1 MSVDRN
7 KVTIAPKSYP
17 AYEKAVTES
26 GSVLSAL
33 DETVGALIWTDY
45 SDPNGLKELLAKNPQ
60 LEFVQLPFAGVDAF
74 QEVLD
79 APVRFACAKGS
90 YREPVA
96 EHALMLA
103 MALGRVIPER
113 VRANSWGRKFAAS
126 LYDANILI
134 VGAGGITE
142 ELIKQ
147 LVPFR
152 CNITVVRNRSSDLPG
167 ATTTVLLPELDK
179 HLPDAD
185 WVFLACS
192 LTDSTR
198 NLFNLE
204 RFSKMKESAY
214 LVNVARGPVVN
225 TMDLVHALNEGLIS
239 GAGVDVT
246 DPEPLPHGHPLWSA
260 NNVII
265 TPHTADT
272 NDQVVRLFSIRIKEN
287 LAAFKGLGDWV
298 GLVDP
303 ELGY

>member
-1 MSVDRN
+1 MIIDRY
-7 KVTIAPKSYP
+7 KVTIAPKSFP
-17 AYEKAVTES
+17 AYEQAVIES
-26 GSVLSAL
+26 GSVLTAL
-33 DETVGALIWTDY
+33 DESVGALIWTDY
-45 SDPNGLKELLAKNPQ
+45 SDPNGLKDLLAINPQ

-113 VRANSWGRKFAAS
+113 VRASSWGRKFAAS

-147 LVPFR
+147 LAPFR
-152 CNITVVRNRSSDLPG
+152 CNITVVRNRAGDLAG
-167 ATTTVLLPELDK
+167 ASTTVQLPDLDR
-179 HLPDAD
+179 HLPQAD

-192 LTDSTR
+192 LTESTR

-204 RFSKMKESAY
+204 RFKLMKDSAY

-225 TMDLVHALNEGLIS
+225 TMDLVQALNERLIA

-246 DPEPLPHGHPLWSA
+246 DPEPLPDGHPLWSA

-272 NDQVVRLFSIRIKEN
+272 NAQVVRLFSIRIKEN
-287 LAAFKGLGDWV
+287 LAAYKGLGDWV

-303 ELGY
+303 ILGY

>member
-1 MSVDRN
+1 MSLDRN
-7 KVTIAPKSYP
+7 KVTIAPKSFP
-17 AYEKAVTES
+17 AYEQAVIDS
-26 GSVLSAL
+26 GSFVSDL
-33 DETVGALIWTDY
+33 DESVGALIWTDY
-45 SDPNGLKELLAKNPQ
+45 SDSKGLKDLLALNPQ

-147 LVPFR
+147 LTPFR
-152 CNITVVRNRSSDLPG
+152 CKITVVRNRPDQLQG
-167 ATTTVLLPELDK
+167 ADTTVQLPALDE
-179 HLPDAD
+179 HLPLAD

-192 LTDSTR
+192 LTESTR
-198 NLFNLE
+198 NLFDLA
-204 RFSKMKESAY
+204 RFKKMKDSAY

-225 TMDLVHALNEGLIS
+225 SLDLVQALNEGVIA

-246 DPEPLPHGHPLWSA
+246 DPEPLPDGHPLWSA
-260 NNVII
+260 QNVII

-272 NDQVVRLFSIRIKEN
+272 NAQVVRLFSIRIGEN
-287 LAAFKGLGDWV
+287 LAAYKGLGNWV

-303 ELGY
+303 NLGY

>member
-1 MSVDRN
+1 MSLDRN
-7 KVTIAPKSYP
+7 KVTIAPKSFP
-17 AYEKAVTES
+17 AYEQAVIES
-26 GSVLSAL
+26 GSLVTDL
-33 DETVGALIWTDY
+33 DESVGALIWTDY
-45 SDPNGLKELLAKNPQ
+45 SDPKGLKDLLALNPQ

-74 QEVLD
+74 REVLD

-147 LVPFR
+147 LKPFR
-152 CNITVVRNRSSDLPG
+152 CKITVVRNRPGQLHGADL
-167 ATTTVLLPELDK
+167 TVQLPALDE
-179 HLPDAD
+179 HLPLAD

-192 LTDSTR
+192 LTESTR
-198 NLFNLE
+198 NLFDLE
-204 RFSKMKESAY
+204 RLKRMKDSAY

-225 TMDLVHALNEGLIS
+225 TLDLVEALNEGIIA

-246 DPEPLPHGHPLWSA
+246 DPEPLPDGHPLWRA
-260 NNVII
+260 QNVII

-272 NDQVVRLFSIRIKEN
+272 NAQVVRLFSIRIREN
-287 LAAFKGLGDWV
+287 LAAYKGLGDWV

-303 ELGY
+303 NLGY

>member
-1 MSVDRN
+1 MSIDYSL
-7 KVTIAPKSYP
+7 VTIAPKSFP
-17 AYEKAVTES
+17 AYEQAVLDS
-26 GSVLSAL
+26 GSVLS
-33 DETVGALIWTDY
+33 EMNPSVGALIWTDY
-45 SDPNGLKELLAKNPQ
+45 SDPNGLEKMLTENPQ

-74 QEVLD
+74 QNVLHF
-79 APVRFACAKGS
+79 PVRFACAKGS

-142 ELIKQ
+142 ELLRQ
-147 LVPFR
+147 LTPFR
-152 CNITVVRNRSSDLPG
+152 CDVSVVRNKPQTLPG
-167 ATTTVLLPELDK
+167 ATRTVQLAELNE
-179 HLPDAD
+179 HLPKAD

-192 LTDSTR
+192 LTESTR
-198 NLFNLE
+198 NLFDLE
-204 RFSKMKESAY
+204 RFKLMKPSAY
-214 LVNVARGPVVN
+214 LVNVARGAVVD
-225 TMDLVHALNEGLIS
+225 TLDLVTALNGEVIA

-246 DPEPLPHGHPLWSA
+246 EPEPLPDGHPLWTA
-260 NNVII
+260 KNVIV

-272 NDQVVRLFSIRIKEN
+272 NAQVVRLFSVRIKEN
-287 LAAFKGLGDWV
+287 LAAYKGLGDWV

-303 ELGY
+303 DLGY

>member
-7 KVTIAPKSYP
+7 KVTIAPKSFP
-17 AYEKAVTES
+17 AYENAVRES
-26 GSVLSAL
+26 GSVLSEL

-113 VRANSWGRKFAAS
+113 VRAKSWGRKFAAS

-147 LVPFR
+147 LAPFR
-152 CNITVVRNRSSDLPG
+152 CKITVVRNRVGELPG
-167 ATTTVLLPELDK
+167 ATNTVQLPDLDE
-179 HLPDAD
+179 HLPAAD

-204 RFSKMKESAY
+204 RFGKMKESAY

-225 TMDLVHALNEGLIS
+225 TMDLVQALNEGLIA

-246 DPEPLPHGHPLWSA
+246 DPEPLPDGHPLWSA

>member
-1 MSVDRN
+1 MSIN
-7 KVTIAPKSYP
+7 KSLVTIAPKSFP
-17 AYEKAVTES
+17 AYEQAVLDS
-26 GSVLSAL
+26 GSVLSPL
-33 DETVGALIWTDY
+33 TEEVGAVIWTDY
-45 SDPNGLKELLAKNPQ
+45 SDPKGLEKLLEENKQ

-74 QEVLD
+74 QNVLHF
-79 APVRFACAKGS
+79 PVRFACAKGS

-103 MALGRVIPER
+103 LALGRVVRER
-113 VRANSWGRKFAAS
+113 VEARSWGRKFAAS

-142 ELIKQ
+142 ELLKQ
-147 LVPFR
+147 LAPFR
-152 CNITVVRNRSSDLPG
+152 CNITVVRNRAEHLEG
-167 ATTTVLLPELDK
+167 ATKTVQLGELDEHLPE
-179 HLPDAD
+179 AD

-192 LTDSTR
+192 LTESTR

-204 RFSKMKESAY
+204 RFKKMKSSAY
-214 LVNVARGPVVN
+214 LINVARGAVVN
-225 TMDLVHALNEGLIS
+225 TSDLVTALNDEVIA

-246 DPEPLPHGHPLWSA
+246 DPEPLPDGHSLWTA
-260 NNVII
+260 KNVII

-272 NDQVVRLFSIRIKEN
+272 NAQVIRLFSIRIREN
-287 LAAFKGLGDWV
+287 LAAYKGLGDWV

>member
-1 MSVDRN
+1 MSIN
-7 KVTIAPKSYP
+7 KSLVTIAPKSFP
-17 AYEKAVTES
+17 AYEQAVLDS
-26 GSVLSAL
+26 GSVLSPL
-33 DETVGALIWTDY
+33 TEEVGAVIWTDY
-45 SDPNGLKELLAKNPQ
+45 SDPKGLEKLLEENKQ

-74 QEVLD
+74 QNVLHF
-79 APVRFACAKGS
+79 PVRFACAKGS

-103 MALGRVIPER
+103 LALGRVVRER
-113 VRANSWGRKFAAS
+113 VEARSWGRKFAAS

-142 ELIKQ
+142 ELLKQ
-147 LVPFR
+147 LAPFR
-152 CNITVVRNRSSDLPG
+152 CNITVVRNRAEHLEG
-167 ATTTVLLPELDK
+167 ATKTVQLGELDEHLPE
-179 HLPDAD
+179 AD

-192 LTDSTR
+192 LTGSTR

-204 RFSKMKESAY
+204 RFKKMKSSAY
-214 LVNVARGPVVN
+214 LINVARGAVVN
-225 TMDLVHALNEGLIS
+225 TSDLVTALNDEVIA

-246 DPEPLPHGHPLWSA
+246 DPEPLPDGHSLWTA
-260 NNVII
+260 KNVII

-272 NDQVVRLFSIRIKEN
+272 NAQVIRLFSIRIREN
-287 LAAFKGLGDWV
+287 LAAYKGLGDWV

>member
-1 MSVDRN
+1 MTIDRN
-7 KVTIAPKSYP
+7 KVTIAPKSFP
-17 AYEKAVTES
+17 AYEQAVFES
-26 GSVLSAL
+26 GCALAEL

-45 SDPNGLKELLAKNPQ
+45 SDPNGLKVLLASNPQ

-74 QEVLD
+74 QDVLD

-96 EHALMLA
+96 EHTLMLA

-113 VRANSWGRKFAAS
+113 VRATSWGRKFAAS

-142 ELIKQ
+142 ELIK
-147 LVPFR
+147 LLAPFR
-152 CNITVVRNRSSDLPG
+152 CSITVVRNRTGDMAG
-167 ATTTVLLPELDK
+167 ATTTVQLPELDK

-192 LTDSTR
+192 LTDATR

-204 RFSKMKESAY
+204 RFRKMKDSAY
-214 LVNVARGPVVN
+214 LVNIARGSVVN
-225 TMDLVHALNEGLIS
+225 TLDLVQALNDGLIA

-246 DPEPLPHGHPLWSA
+246 DPEPLPDGHPLWRA
-260 NNVII
+260 KNVII

-272 NDQVVRLFSIRIKEN
+272 NAQVVRLFSIRIKEN
-287 LAAFKGLGDWV
+287 LAAYKGLGDWV

>member
-1 MSVDRN
+1 MTIDKSL
-7 KVTIAPKSYP
+7 VTIAPKSFP
-17 AYEKAVTES
+17 AYEQAVLDS
-26 GSVLSAL
+26 ASVLVPMS
-33 DETVGALIWTDY
+33 ESVGALIWTDY
-45 SDPNGLKELLAKNPQ
+45 SDPKGLEQVLIDNPQ

-74 QEVLD
+74 QNVLHF
-79 APVRFACAKGS
+79 PVRFACAKGS

-103 MALGRVIPER
+103 MSLGRVIPER
-113 VRANSWGRKFAAS
+113 VRARSWGRKFAAS

-142 ELIKQ
+142 EILKQ
-147 LVPFR
+147 LSPFR
-152 CNITVVRNRSSDLPG
+152 CDVTVARNKPEPLPG
-167 ATTTVLLPELDK
+167 ATRTVQLSDLDN
-179 HLPDAD
+179 HLPNAD

-198 NLFNLE
+198 NLFDLD
-204 RFSKMKESAY
+204 RFKRMKPSAY
-214 LVNVARGPVVN
+214 FVNVARGAVVN
-225 TMDLVHALNEGLIS
+225 TMELVTALNDEVIA

-246 DPEPLPHGHPLWSA
+246 EPEPLPDGHPLWTA
-260 NNVII
+260 KNVII

-272 NDQVVRLFSIRIKEN
+272 NAQVVRLFSVRIKEN
-287 LAAFKGLGDWV
+287 LAAYKGLGDWV

>member
-1 MSVDRN
+1 MSLDRN
-7 KVTIAPKSYP
+7 KVTIAPKSFP
-17 AYEKAVTES
+17 AYEQAVTES
-26 GSVLSAL
+26 GSLLSEL
-33 DETVGALIWTDY
+33 DESVGALIWTDY
-45 SDPNGLKELLAKNPQ
+45 SDPNGLKELLAHNPQ

-113 VRANSWGRKFAAS
+113 VRASSWGRKFAAS

-142 ELIKQ
+142 ELIK
-147 LVPFR
+147 LLAPFR
-152 CNITVVRNRSSDLPG
+152 CTITVVRNRSGDMAA
-167 ATTTVLLPELDK
+167 ATTTVQLPELDK

-192 LTDSTR
+192 LTDATR

-204 RFSKMKESAY
+204 RFRKMKDSAY
-214 LVNVARGPVVN
+214 LVNIARGSVVN
-225 TMDLVHALNEGLIS
+225 SLDLVQALNEGLIA

-246 DPEPLPHGHPLWSA
+246 DPEPLPDGHPLWSA
-260 NNVII
+260 KNVII

-272 NDQVVRLFSIRIKEN
+272 NAQVVRLFSIRIKEN
-287 LAAFKGLGDWV
+287 LAAYKGLGDWV